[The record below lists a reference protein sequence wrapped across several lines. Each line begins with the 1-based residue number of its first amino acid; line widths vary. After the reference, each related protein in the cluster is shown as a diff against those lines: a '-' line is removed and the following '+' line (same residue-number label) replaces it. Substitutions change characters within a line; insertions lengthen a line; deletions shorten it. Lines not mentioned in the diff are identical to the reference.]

1 MLSGIPVKEDNMC
14 DYSLYALPNR
24 LAEDGEQVVLYKFG
38 TGSIGFAST
47 LDVASQKTVT
57 CTRWEAFCADLKGF
71 LLPRTTS
78 GVPAIC
84 MPPGTRLALCEV
96 PARIQAEHSL
106 HSGDTVTVTE
116 ITTQSYAYRDALFL
130 SNGKC
135 VLLQELPVGLE
146 ATVLS
151 TALEPVEEHEYSY
164 AYLRR

>member
-1 MLSGIPVKEDNMC
+1 MC

-47 LDVASQKTVT
+47 SDVTSQETVT
-57 CTRWEAFCADLKGF
+57 CSRWEAFCADLKAF
-71 LLPRTTS
+71 LLPRS
-78 GVPAIC
+78 AAGVPAVC
-84 MPPGTRLALCEV
+84 MPPGTRLTLGDV
-96 PARIQAEHSL
+96 PMRVQAEHCI

-130 SNGKC
+130 PNGKC
-135 VLLQELPVGLE
+135 VLLQDLPPGIE

-151 TALEPVEEHEYSY
+151 TALEPVEEREYVY
-164 AYLRR
+164 AYARW